1 MNGAND
7 REEIK
12 RFLEEQF
19 GAIEESGAVSVVGM
33 THIAHNGA
41 VQLHAMTGSHGK
53 WGNADAMAFA
63 FDSIATRHARGVS
76 SGGAQQ
82 FELAVSRGGE
92 QRQTAVLPFVRV
104 GSGNMIGPNGSLAT
118 EPPTQTGMTSQA
130 MRLLEILGHGAFALT
145 KDNIET
151 MRGLIRDLTQRL
163 QETDSNNREL
173 WLSLK
178 NVLMELQK
186 QTHEQRLKEITAQRM
201 AEFQKQVIKFAP
213 ALLNMMAGRE
223 VFPLS
228 AADTAVI
235 ETIAEVVTP
244 DDLRLL
250 QAGLQNKPGGE
261 ALAALLADR
270 FEQSRRR
277 KAEERANEN
286 RLAQGREPVSYD
298 EAERDAM
305 GLATRALKG
314 QSLEQVPE
322 GLATRAAVKALST
335 PAPQTNGHVTIE
347 TPSLAGDDTKLIDD
361 FFNLWGD
368 KIGVMLGMLEEKD
381 PELAR
386 RMRARA
392 QHEPLKK
399 I

>member
-19 GAIEESGAVSVVGM
+19 GAVEESGAVSVVGM

-201 AEFQKQVIKFAP
+201 TEIQKQVIKFAP
-213 ALLNMMAGRE
+213 AL
-223 VFPLS
+223 
-228 AADTAVI
+228 
-235 ETIAEVVTP
+235 
-244 DDLRLL
+244 
-250 QAGLQNKPGGE
+250 
-261 ALAALLADR
+261 
-270 FEQSRRR
+270 
-277 KAEERANEN
+277 
-286 RLAQGREPVSYD
+286 
-298 EAERDAM
+298 
-305 GLATRALKG
+305 
-314 QSLEQVPE
+314 
-322 GLATRAAVKALST
+322 
-335 PAPQTNGHVTIE
+335 
-347 TPSLAGDDTKLIDD
+347 
-361 FFNLWGD
+361 
-368 KIGVMLGMLEEKD
+368 
-381 PELAR
+381 
-386 RMRARA
+386 
-392 QHEPLKK
+392 
-399 I
+399 